1 MTNFSV
7 VPLSGQNSTL
17 ELPGASRNF
26 IVYGTKRATVAG
38 FVKCK
43 NFFGRAIL
51 IERIFMKFINQKD
64 KKVFKIITVSL
75 LILWNLILSA
85 GVIFLHQRINN
96 DIKTSGEINV
106 NQMNYINELNQRI
119 KKLEQK

>member
-1 MTNFSV
+1 
-7 VPLSGQNSTL
+7 
-17 ELPGASRNF
+17 
-26 IVYGTKRATVAG
+26 
-38 FVKCK
+38 
-43 NFFGRAIL
+43 
-51 IERIFMKFINQKD
+51 MKFINRKD
-64 KKVFKIITVSL
+64 KKVFRIIAVLL

-119 KKLEQK
+119 EKLEKK

>member
-1 MTNFSV
+1 
-7 VPLSGQNSTL
+7 
-17 ELPGASRNF
+17 
-26 IVYGTKRATVAG
+26 
-38 FVKCK
+38 
-43 NFFGRAIL
+43 
-51 IERIFMKFINQKD
+51 MKFISQKD
-64 KKVFKIITVSL
+64 KKVFRIIAVSL

-119 KKLEQK
+119 EKLEKK

>member
-1 MTNFSV
+1 
-7 VPLSGQNSTL
+7 
-17 ELPGASRNF
+17 
-26 IVYGTKRATVAG
+26 
-38 FVKCK
+38 
-43 NFFGRAIL
+43 
-51 IERIFMKFINQKD
+51 MKFINQKD
-64 KKVFKIITVSL
+64 KKVFRIIAVSL

-119 KKLEQK
+119 KILELK

>member
-1 MTNFSV
+1 
-7 VPLSGQNSTL
+7 
-17 ELPGASRNF
+17 
-26 IVYGTKRATVAG
+26 
-38 FVKCK
+38 
-43 NFFGRAIL
+43 
-51 IERIFMKFINQKD
+51 MKFISQKD
-64 KKVFKIITVSL
+64 KKVFRIIAVLL

-119 KKLEQK
+119 EKLEQK

>member
-1 MTNFSV
+1 
-7 VPLSGQNSTL
+7 
-17 ELPGASRNF
+17 
-26 IVYGTKRATVAG
+26 
-38 FVKCK
+38 
-43 NFFGRAIL
+43 
-51 IERIFMKFINQKD
+51 MKFTNQKD
-64 KKVFKIITVSL
+64 KKVFKIIAVLL

>member
-1 MTNFSV
+1 M
-7 VPLSGQNSTL
+7 
-17 ELPGASRNF
+17 
-26 IVYGTKRATVAG
+26 VYGTKRATVAG
-38 FVKCK
+38 FVKYR
-43 NFFGRAIL
+43 NFFGLAIL

-64 KKVFKIITVSL
+64 KKVFKIVAVLL

-106 NQMNYINELNQRI
+106 NQMNYVNELNQRI
-119 KKLEQK
+119 EKLEQK

>member
-1 MTNFSV
+1 
-7 VPLSGQNSTL
+7 
-17 ELPGASRNF
+17 
-26 IVYGTKRATVAG
+26 
-38 FVKCK
+38 
-43 NFFGRAIL
+43 
-51 IERIFMKFINQKD
+51 MKFINQKD
-64 KKVFKIITVSL
+64 KKVFRIIAVSL

-119 KKLEQK
+119 EKLEQK

>member
-1 MTNFSV
+1 
-7 VPLSGQNSTL
+7 
-17 ELPGASRNF
+17 
-26 IVYGTKRATVAG
+26 
-38 FVKCK
+38 
-43 NFFGRAIL
+43 
-51 IERIFMKFINQKD
+51 MKFINQKD
-64 KKVFKIITVSL
+64 KKVFRIIAVLL

-119 KKLEQK
+119 EKLEQK

>member
-1 MTNFSV
+1 
-7 VPLSGQNSTL
+7 
-17 ELPGASRNF
+17 
-26 IVYGTKRATVAG
+26 
-38 FVKCK
+38 
-43 NFFGRAIL
+43 
-51 IERIFMKFINQKD
+51 MKFTNQKD
-64 KKVFKIITVSL
+64 KKVFRIIAVLL

-119 KKLEQK
+119 EKLEQK